1 MVLNRWRYT
10 STANLLDAQLIKSGV
25 HTVTHVT
32 EGGPRH
38 GTERKSV
45 ARSNGLRKF
54 VVTNMIRAKLDFV
67 TRKMLIGHNCGL
79 DKFYYRPGKDEL
91 VCEYLKV
98 LDSITIDDEDSLKI
112 KVEELTEKSKDNEY
126 IIRGKLEEKD
136 KQIQNLIE
144 KQEEMEKK
152 FQMIFAKI
160 DTGRLS

>member
-10 STANLLDAQLIKSGV
+10 STANLLDALLIKSGV

-45 ARSNGLRKF
+45 ARSNGFRKF

-67 TRKMLIGHNCGL
+67 ARKMLIGHNCGL

-98 LDSITIDDEDSLKI
+98 LDSITIDDEDRLKI

-144 KQEEMEKK
+144 KQ
-152 FQMIFAKI
+152 
-160 DTGRLS
+160 